1 MYLEYFLQEVFAN
14 VCKRLQT
21 FLIRI
26 QDSRFKIPRKT
37 SWIQGDR
44 IQDSRFK
51 IPRKTSWIQ
60 GDRIQDSRFPEK
72 LLESQDSRF
81 KIPRKNSWIQGD
93 RSWILNPGIQEVFL
107 GILNL
112 ESWILG
118 FKNSFWESWI
128 LNPIPLDS
136 RSFSGNLESWILNP
150 APLGF
155 KNSFWES
162 WILNPGIQE
171 FFLGILNLESYPL
184 GFKNS
189 FWGSWILNLSKY
201 LGPWTRLQTFANA
214 FGDKITL
221 STWVQ
226 Q

>member
-72 LLESQDSRF
+72 LLEYQDSRF

-136 RSFSGNLESWILNP
+136 RSFSGNPESWILNP
-150 APLGF
+150 APLDSRILSGNLESWILGF

-162 WILNPGIQE
+162 WILSPWIQE
-171 FFLGILNLESYPL
+171 FFLGILNLES
-184 GFKNS
+184 F
-189 FWGSWILNLSKY
+189 
-201 LGPWTRLQTFANA
+201 
-214 FGDKITL
+214 
-221 STWVQ
+221 
-226 Q
+226 